1 MKSTTV
7 DEFMQ
12 LVAPLSTEMK
22 LEILS
27 ELSASLKME
36 FSSQKDDKLKLLR
49 ELSGSWSDTD
59 DDLAEQI
66 LNSRTVSD
74 RNISFD

>member
-1 MKSTTV
+1 MESITV
-7 DEFMQ
+7 DKFMQ

-27 ELSASLKME
+27 QLSASLKVE
-36 FSSQKDDKLKLLR
+36 FNTQKDDKLKLLH

-66 LNSRTVSD
+66 LSSRTVSD
-74 RNISFD
+74 RDISFG

>member
-1 MKSTTV
+1 
-7 DEFMQ
+7 MQ

-27 ELSASLKME
+27 KLSANLKAE
-36 FSSQKDDKLKLLR
+36 FTVQKNDKLKLLR
-49 ELSGSWSDTD
+49 DLSGSWSDTD
-59 DDLAEQI
+59 DNLAEKI
-66 LNSRTVSD
+66 LDSRTISD